1 VPVTS
6 EVVPLRERRRAETIN
21 EIKDAALAE
30 LADAGPGGMSLR
42 GVARAMGMS
51 VQSLYHYFDNR
62 DALLTELVVDSHNQ
76 LADAVER
83 SVVQSR
89 GLPPVERRLRA
100 NLAYRAWALEHRPA
114 FLLIFGTPVPGFQ
127 PAPDGRTAAAAYRL
141 GEPFVDVVFDGWT
154 PAQLAAVPLLPGAD
168 DMAVLGA
175 EQWLLPPGALA
186 LFIEL
191 RGRLHGLVMLDLLHH
206 LHPLQDYG
214 RQLFIGASRR
224 MSDDID
230 RLQRAA

>member
-1 VPVTS
+1 MS
-6 EVVPLRERRRAETIN
+6 LSDVVPLRERRRAETIS
-21 EIKDAALAE
+21 EIKDAALGE

-42 GVARAMGMS
+42 GVARAMGVS
-51 VQSLYHYFDNR
+51 VQSLYHYFDSR
-62 DALLTELVVDSHNQ
+62 DALLTELVVDSHNA

-83 SVVQSR
+83 SVEESR

-114 FLLIFGTPVPGFQ
+114 FLLIFGTPVPRFL
-127 PAPDGRTAAAAYRL
+127 PAPDGRTASAAYRL
-141 GEPFVDVVFDGWT
+141 GQPFADVVFDGWT
-154 PAQLAAVPLLPGAD
+154 PSQLDAVPLLPGGED
-168 DMAVLGA
+168 IAVLG
-175 EQWLLPPGALA
+175 EKPWVLPPGALA

-191 RGRLHGLVMLDLLHH
+191 RGRLHGLVMLDLLNH

-214 RQLFIGASRR
+214 RQLFVAASRR

-230 RLQRAA
+230 RLQGS